1 METTHATQEGT
12 HKEHVF
18 LLEELHQLEWGVV
31 GLQCYS
37 EVFAELAA
45 AQQLEQNSRHLS
57 EWLPQ
62 HFRREEET
70 LFAKAARISP
80 ELEDFCRLMRDE
92 HAELLGRLCRLREA
106 IDALQRGES
115 VNDTI
120 DRVKEEAKEFT
131 LRLRDH
137 VALEEEEFRGFL

>member
-1 METTHATQEGT
+1 METTHATRKGT

-18 LLEELHQLEWGVV
+18 LLEELHQLEWDVV
-31 GLQCYS
+31 GLQCFS
-37 EVFAELAA
+37 EVSAEKAA
-45 AQQLEQNSRHLS
+45 AQELEQISRHLS

-92 HAELLGRLCRLREA
+92 HAELLGQLRRLCEA
-106 IDALQRGES
+106 IDALQRAEG

-120 DRVKEEAKEFT
+120 YRVKKEAKEFT